1 MKKKR
6 YIFWNEGNLIIRST
20 WSNTAV
26 RVTSNGKDMF
36 TAKRLLPYEFEE
48 EVSKAEP
55 KEPSKKG
62 IIFSMIAFYT
72 VVAIICVRFGG
83 IVAGIIAASYLIATS
98 SVPLYFLLIDIVYA
112 IKNKESVQ
120 TTYILNKIG
129 SCFSQPKDI
138 NSEKIQLNNIRNILY
153 SFATTPWILMT
164 TKINIIIIMSIV
176 IILAIINC
184 MSFRKTKMIKFLAK
198 LNELLIYRK
207 PTEEQ
212 VEMVIFGIKV
222 LKTYETG
229 IFYHL

>member
-1 MKKKR
+1 MCK
-6 YIFWNEGNLIIRST
+6 IW
-20 WSNTAV
+20 
-26 RVTSNGKDMF
+26 
-36 TAKRLLPYEFEE
+36 
-48 EVSKAEP
+48 
-55 KEPSKKG
+55 
-62 IIFSMIAFYT
+62 
-72 VVAIICVRFGG
+72 G

-129 SCFSQPKDI
+129 SCFSQSKDI

-176 IILAIINC
+176 IILAIING
-184 MSFRKTKMIKFLAK
+184 MSFRKPKMIKFLAK

-229 IFYHL
+229 IFYHF

>member
-1 MKKKR
+1 MAKNDIIIFAKKVEGRKERMKKKR

-72 VVAIICVRFGG
+72 VVAIICVKFGG

-129 SCFSQPKDI
+129 SCFSQSKDI
-138 NSEKIQLNNIRNILY
+138 NSE
-153 SFATTPWILMT
+153 MT

-176 IILAIINC
+176 IILAIING
-184 MSFRKTKMIKFLAK
+184 MSFRKPKMIKFLAK

-229 IFYHL
+229 IFYHF